1 MCGADSA
8 PSRHLKHSTGATC
21 APLYNRC
28 VPLRAVILSLAV
40 ALSAAA
46 QVSPGPNRNDP
57 AEVEKFRDRGFG
69 LFIHWGVDGSLA
81 GVISHSLVG
90 ASPDYVDRFFRVLP
104 GTFNPDRYDPAK
116 WAALAK
122 LAGFEYVM
130 FTVKH
135 HAGFCMWDTATT
147 DFGVMHTPYGKDI
160 TRQLIDAFR
169 KQGIAIG
176 IYFSPDDF
184 YWLHRHNIPIN
195 RQVKGVYPSEIPEFL
210 DFTRQQLHELLTNYG
225 PIDYF
230 FFDGPAAGLTDYAWQ
245 LQPKLV
251 ITRGAMETPE
261 QYTPGVALKG
271 AWEGNLTMGTEWPWK
286 ATNED
291 YKSGTQLIDTLIET
305 RAKGGNLLL
314 NIGPKPD
321 GEIAIE
327 QESRLREIAL
337 WNFVN
342 GEAIKNVRPWIITN
356 ENNIWFTKNGSTV
369 YAFLTKMSPWKLG
382 DPKTVTLRS
391 VKSTPATQVSVLG
404 QSDTVVE
411 YRPDVVPKTKWQQD
425 SDGLRITAYRAQ
437 RLYTDRRWPDP
448 IVLKITHVEPGLAP
462 PEVVTVSAQWD
473 AQAGAELLVGRLV
486 DLGKAAQVEVGFQ
499 YREKKGGTDL
509 SEKTEAWSDLPA
521 APQSAP
527 GEFRYRLTG
536 VTAGRTYEYRARV
549 RHPLITLYG
558 EEKSF
563 RRP

>member
-1 MCGADSA
+1 MFNRILLVSLLLAA
-8 PSRHLKHSTGATC
+8 PVWAQESPST
-21 APLYNRC
+21 
-28 VPLRAVILSLAV
+28 
-40 ALSAAA
+40 
-46 QVSPGPNRNDP
+46 NRNDP
-57 AEVEKFRDRGFG
+57 AQVEKFRDRGFG
-69 LFIHWGVDGSLA
+69 LFIHWGVDGPLG

-90 ASPDYVDRFFRVLP
+90 ASPDYVERFFRILP
-104 GTFNPDRYDPAK
+104 EYFNPQQYDPAK
-116 WAALAK
+116 WASLAK

-130 FTVKH
+130 FTTKH

-147 DFGVMHTPYGKDI
+147 QFGVMHTPYGKDI
-160 TRQLIDAFR
+160 TRQLVDAFR

-176 IYFSPDDF
+176 FYFSPDDF
-184 YWLHRHNIPIN
+184 GWLHRHGITIN
-195 RQVKGVYPSEIPEFL
+195 REVKGVYPSEIPEFL
-210 DFTRQQLHELLTNYG
+210 AYTRQQLHELLTNYG

-291 YKSGTQLIDTLIET
+291 YKSGTQLINTLIET

-342 GEAIKNVRPWIITN
+342 GESIKNVRPWIITN
-356 ENNIWFTKNGSTV
+356 ENNIWFTKSDKENAV
-369 YAFLTKMSPWKLG
+369 YAFLTRMSPWRLG
-382 DPKTVTLRS
+382 DAKTVTLRS
-391 VKSTPATQVSVLG
+391 VKATAATRVTVLG
-404 QSDTVVE
+404 QSDELVE
-411 YRPDVVPKTKWQQD
+411 YRPGLVPKTSWHQD
-425 SDGLRITAYRAQ
+425 DQGLHITAYRAQ
-437 RLYTDRRWPDP
+437 RLYTDRRWPNAL
-448 IVLKITHVEPGLAP
+448 VLKITNAEPGLAP
-462 PEVVTVSAQWD
+462 PAVSTVSARWD
-473 AQAGAELLVGRLV
+473 AQAGIALLQARLL
-486 DLGKAAQVEVGFQ
+486 DLGKADRVEVGFQ

-509 SEKTEAWSDLPA
+509 SEKTEPWTDLPA
-521 APQSAP
+521 TPQSSP
-527 GEFRYRLTG
+527 GPFQFSLTG
-536 VTAGRTYEYRARV
+536 LAANRTYEYRARV
-549 RHPLITLYG
+549 RHPLITIYG

-563 RRP
+563 GTGR